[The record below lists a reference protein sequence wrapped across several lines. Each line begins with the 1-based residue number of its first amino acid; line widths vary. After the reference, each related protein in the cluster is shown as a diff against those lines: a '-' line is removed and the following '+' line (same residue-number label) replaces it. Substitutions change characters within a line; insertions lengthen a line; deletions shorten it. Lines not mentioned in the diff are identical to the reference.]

1 MEDDDSDDD
10 AFFNSLRYNEFG
22 RLDKQ
27 GQVYLDY
34 TGGNLYPESLVEKHL
49 ACLTKEV
56 YGNPHSVNPSSR
68 LSGKL
73 INKTRE
79 KVLEFFNASEY
90 YCVFTQNASGAL
102 QIVGECYP
110 FRRGSQFLLTTDN
123 HNSVNGI
130 REYCNSKGGETIYSE
145 IDAESL
151 SINEAELDKQLRASE
166 TATERL
172 FAYPAQSNVSGVR
185 HSLEWIKKAQGM
197 GWDVLLDAA
206 AFVPTSKLDLNVHH
220 PDFVSVSF
228 YKIFGYPTGIGCLLV
243 KKSKFEKLKKPWF
256 AGGTILLSAVKFP
269 AHFLKRDHERFENGT
284 VNYLDIPAICHG
296 LDFIEGIGIHKIN
309 KRIKDLSKIVL
320 SGLSELKHDNG
331 ISLVKLYG
339 PKHLENRGGNFAFNF
354 RDPFQDFFPLD
365 LVEELAGQHQISLRT
380 GCFCNP
386 GIDELNHQIE
396 KDQLQKY
403 FESREYGDYD
413 GFIAYQERTRG
424 AVRLSV
430 GLATTTTDIEKF
442 FLFAKMLLNKAV
454 NKASFYEPGLDLPLR
469 SGNPVNR
476 SFRMS
481 G

>member
-10 AFFNSLRYNEFG
+10 AFFNNLRHNEFS
-22 RLDKQ
+22 RLDQQ

-34 TGGNLYPESLVEKHL
+34 TGGNVYPQSLVDKHL
-49 ACLTKEV
+49 ACLKKEV

-79 KVLEFFNASEY
+79 RVLEYFKASEY

-110 FRRGSQFLLTTDN
+110 FCRGSQFLLTADN

-145 IDAESL
+145 IDAVSL
-151 SINEAELDKQLRASE
+151 SINEADLDKRLQASAS
-166 TATERL
+166 ATERL
-172 FAYPAQSNVSGVR
+172 FAFPAQSNVSGIK
-185 HSLEWIKKAQGM
+185 HSLEWIKKAQDR

-206 AFVPTSKLDLNVHH
+206 AFVPTSKLDLSVHH

-243 KKSKFEKLKKPWF
+243 KKSKFDKLKKPWF

-269 AHFLKRDHERFENGT
+269 AHFLKQDHERFENGT
-284 VNYLDIPAICHG
+284 INYLNIPAICHG
-296 LDFIEGIGIHKIN
+296 LDFIEGIGIDKIN
-309 KRIKDLSKIVL
+309 KRIKVLSKIVL

-339 PKHLENRGGNFAFNF
+339 PNHLESRGG
-354 RDPFQDFFPLD
+354 
-365 LVEELAGQHQISLRT
+365 
-380 GCFCNP
+380 
-386 GIDELNHQIE
+386 
-396 KDQLQKY
+396 
-403 FESREYGDYD
+403 
-413 GFIAYQERTRG
+413 
-424 AVRLSV
+424 
-430 GLATTTTDIEKF
+430 
-442 FLFAKMLLNKAV
+442 
-454 NKASFYEPGLDLPLR
+454 
-469 SGNPVNR
+469 
-476 SFRMS
+476 
-481 G
+481 